1 VLPDLWKCV
10 SITPVFNKGDAS
22 DPANYRP
29 ISLTCIAC
37 KLLES
42 GIKDTLLLYLLQH
55 KIISSHQHG
64 FLGRKSTTTQL
75 LECSLDW
82 NIALNAHS
90 NTDIIYLDFSKA
102 FDSVAHVKLVAKL
115 ACYGICEEVLN

>member
-1 VLPDLWKCV
+1 
-10 SITPVFNKGDAS
+10 
-22 DPANYRP
+22 
-29 ISLTCIAC
+29 
-37 KLLES
+37 
-42 GIKDTLLLYLLQH
+42 LYLLQH